1 MIFWLLNN
9 LFFLK
14 FFFYHLKWVNVKK
27 KIIEKIE
34 KKKDNDMAIEVAQLK
49 RSNNN

>member
-1 MIFWLLNN
+1 ML
-9 LFFLK
+9 
-14 FFFYHLKWVNVKK
+14 KK

-49 RSNNN
+49 HSNNN